1 MALTCYL
8 QVSSIARRE
17 RMTTP
22 LYPTFQKRINDSF
35 DSLIKNQVT
44 PWAFLNSG
52 KPMRVKTYDQRQIYY
67 EGIGFEG
74 SPEHVFWSR
83 YIEPYMEEISIR
95 EIDAAVKMATER
107 NVDAILLLPEVER
120 LLLTGTRKT
129 FSEMAKIDQRLRGR
143 GFPEKIPLRSV
154 EDKFQKMKVFIEV
167 RVQAELELWRPK
179 SKLEAWY
186 ERNKSIVWIVGI
198 AMGSIG
204 LYAKFK

>member
-1 MALTCYL
+1 
-8 QVSSIARRE
+8 
-17 RMTTP
+17 MTTP